1 MKWIFWIAGIVL
13 VAALIVQFFLHRTP
27 ERWAVY
33 YRSTLPYADF
43 HPYRVVAFDSD
54 DYPDFSQ
61 RHKGQVVLGYLSTSE
76 AETYRPYYSDIM
88 GMGVVLPPSDRW
100 PGKQV
105 VDIRSQR
112 WRDYFVDVLVP
123 GVLAKG
129 FDGIMIDTI
138 DTPLWLEEQYPQ
150 EFGGMREA
158 AIDLIQSIRRKH
170 PEAKLMLNRGFQIVD
185 AVAGDVD
192 YLLAES
198 IRLHYNPATGN
209 ASLVPQ
215 HIYDELSGQ
224 LKAAKKRHSHLK
236 VMSLDY
242 TDMKKHS
249 EPLIRQVYA
258 EQRDNGFIPYMTTF
272 DLAQRH
278 EEPQ

>member
-1 MKWIFWIAGIVL
+1 MKWIFWLAGIVL
-13 VAALIVQFFLHRTP
+13 VTVLIVQFFLHRTP

-43 HPYRVVAFDSD
+43 HPYRVVAFDSN
-54 DYPDFSQ
+54 DYPDFSP
-61 RHKGQVVLGYLSTSE
+61 RHKDQVVLGYLSTSE
-76 AETYRPYYSDIM
+76 AETYRPYHGDIV

-105 VDIRSQR
+105 IDIRSQR

-138 DTPLWLEEQYPQ
+138 DTPLWLEEQWPQ
-150 EFGGMREA
+150 EFSGMREA
-158 AIDLIQSIRRKH
+158 AIDLIRSIRRKH

-198 IRLHYNPATGN
+198 IRLHYNPATEK

-215 HIYDELSGQ
+215 SIYDQLAGQ
-224 LKAAKKRHSHLK
+224 LKAAKKRHSHVK

-242 TDMKKHS
+242 TDMKKGS
-249 EPLIRQVYA
+249 EQLIRQVYA
-258 EQRDNGFIPYMTTF
+258 EQRSNGFIPYMTTF